1 MPLSPSSDSFAAARA
16 LYSIKAKVAAAMLK
30 LISRSRVTAKS
41 SAVDEDIMESLF
53 PNADEDTVVTVKL
66 VSVLDTKSSSLAG
79 GE

>member
-41 SAVDEDIMESLF
+41 SAVDEDII
-53 PNADEDTVVTVKL
+53 
-66 VSVLDTKSSSLAG
+66 
-79 GE
+79 

>member
-41 SAVDEDIMESLF
+41 SAVDEDIFRGEALF
-53 PNADEDTVVTVKL
+53 PNADEDTVTG
-66 VSVLDTKSSSLAG
+66 S
-79 GE
+79 

>member
-41 SAVDEDIMESLF
+41 SAVDEDIRGESLF
-53 PNADEDTVVTVKL
+53 PNADEDTVTV
-66 VSVLDTKSSSLAG
+66 
-79 GE
+79 

>member
-41 SAVDEDIMESLF
+41 SAVDEDIYLEGKISF
-53 PNADEDTVVTVKL
+53 PNADEDTVTV
-66 VSVLDTKSSSLAG
+66 
-79 GE
+79 